1 MKHPVDRL
9 FGGIFLTLVVTVG
22 VLVLLALLPLD
33 SLGVGRVGHML
44 AGMAISACIVF
55 PRPLLKRTLWH
66 GRDPFVLD
74 DELDNMLIGRG
85 IGLIGGAAA
94 GLFVLSQFI

>member
-9 FGGIFLTLVVTVG
+9 FGGIFLTVGVTVL

-33 SLGVGRVGHML
+33 SIVEGRVALVLTGVAL
-44 AGMAISACIVF
+44 SACIVF

-66 GRDPFVLD
+66 GRDPFLLD

-85 IGLIGGAAA
+85 IGLVCGAAA
-94 GLFVLSQFI
+94 GLFVLGQFA

>member
-9 FGGIFLTLVVTVG
+9 FGGIFLAVIVTVTAM
-22 VLVLLALLPLD
+22 VLLALLPLD
-33 SLGVGRVGHML
+33 ALGVGRIAHVLTGV
-44 AGMAISACIVF
+44 AVAACIVI
-55 PRPLLKRTLWH
+55 PRPLLKRTVWH

-85 IGLIGGAAA
+85 IGLVCGAAA
-94 GLFVLSQFI
+94 GVFVLAQWT